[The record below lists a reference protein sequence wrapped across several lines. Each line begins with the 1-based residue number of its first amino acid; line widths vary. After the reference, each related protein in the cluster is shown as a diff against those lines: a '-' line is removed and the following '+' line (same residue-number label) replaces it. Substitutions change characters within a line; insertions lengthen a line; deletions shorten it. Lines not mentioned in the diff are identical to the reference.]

1 MARLEVWL
9 PVALGV
15 AVATGTVAWRER
27 GRFRGP
33 AAPLLVVEGAT
44 GAPRLAA
51 LPARVGD
58 AVGVGDALRTGDGAT
73 LGVRAP
79 DGGRLRLGEG
89 TELRVLRLAPLELE
103 LLRGALALDGGRTP
117 RLIYSREA
125 TVATAGSLIE
135 IRTQAGRTV
144 VRVAE
149 GRAQV
154 EGRGGTSVQLHG
166 GERLLIR
173 AGASTDGGAV
183 PEADEDAERE
193 LPLLF

>member
-9 PVALGV
+9 PIALGLAV
-15 AVATGTVAWRER
+15 AVGTVAWRER
-27 GRFRGP
+27 GRFQGP
-33 AAPLLVVEGAT
+33 TAPLLAIEAAT
-44 GAPRLAA
+44 GTARLAA

-58 AVGVGDALRTGDGAT
+58 GVGVGDPLRTGDGAT
-73 LGVRAP
+73 LRLRAP
-79 DGGRLRLGEG
+79 DGGHLRLGES
-89 TELRVLRLAPLELE
+89 TQLRVLALVPLEVE
-103 LLRGALALDGGRTP
+103 LVRGALALDGGKTP

-135 IRTQAGRTV
+135 IRTEGGRTV
-144 VRVAE
+144 IRLAE

-154 EGRGGTSVQLHG
+154 EGRGGTSVELHG
-166 GERLLIR
+166 GERIQIR
-173 AGASTDGGAV
+173 AGVSTDGGAL